1 MEPLRCAETSL
12 GPYADPLSW
21 TCNTHIQDTWAAPD
35 SDGDGIRDWLDHC
48 SRRSANSPQWSG
60 RAQDGLRRADGD
72 LCRTRPR
79 ARGGGHHGLSRT
91 IGLGLLHDN
100 VHHRQRT
107 PSTTYTI
114 ATAAAIEQL
123 ESKGFDT
130 KQAKALVKVIAERQ
144 EELATKGDLD
154 SLKTEI
160 NGEIKN
166 LKSELKLWIVSAIAI
181 GIGLIK
187 ALDYALPGVP

>member
-1 MEPLRCAETSL
+1 M
-12 GPYADPLSW
+12 
-21 TCNTHIQDTWAAPD
+21 
-35 SDGDGIRDWLDHC
+35 
-48 SRRSANSPQWSG
+48 
-60 RAQDGLRRADGD
+60 
-72 LCRTRPR
+72 
-79 ARGGGHHGLSRT
+79 
-91 IGLGLLHDN
+91 
-100 VHHRQRT
+100 
-107 PSTTYTI
+107 
-114 ATAAAIEQL
+114 
-123 ESKGFDT
+123 
-130 KQAKALVKVIAERQ
+130 VKVIAERQ